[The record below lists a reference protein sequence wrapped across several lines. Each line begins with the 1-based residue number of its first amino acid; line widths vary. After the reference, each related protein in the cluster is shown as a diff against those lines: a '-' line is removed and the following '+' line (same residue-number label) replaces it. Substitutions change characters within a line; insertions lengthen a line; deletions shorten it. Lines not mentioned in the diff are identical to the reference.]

1 MNLPILIFRA
11 FLRCEKVLHFQ
22 IKWRYI
28 CAMLIGYARVST
40 DDQDTAVQVT
50 ALKAAGCERIFREKA
65 SGGRWDRPEL
75 HRLLDQ
81 LRKGDVLVVW
91 KLDRLSRSLR
101 DVLTIMERL
110 GEAGA
115 GFRSLTEAIDTT
127 TPAGRMM
134 MQMVGAFA
142 EFERAML
149 KERTKA
155 GLDAARE
162 EGRIGGRR
170 PKLSAQQQAEI
181 KRMVSK
187 GEKTAADA
195 ARLFKIHPATVSRL
209 LARETRSKIEYA
221 K

>member
-1 MNLPILIFRA
+1 MNLPALIFRA
-11 FLRCEKVLHFQ
+11 FSRCEKVLHYP
-22 IKWRYI
+22 IDWRYI

-127 TPAGRMM
+127 SPGGRMM
-134 MQMVGAFA
+134 MQIVGSFA

-149 KERTKA
+149 RERTRS
-155 GLDAARE
+155 GLDTARTQ
-162 EGRIGGRR
+162 GRVGGRH
-170 PKLSAQQQAEI
+170 PKLKAHQQQEI
-181 KRMVSK
+181 VHLINS
-187 GEKTAADA
+187 GQKTAADA
-195 ARLFKIHPATVSRL
+195 ARLFNVHPATISRL
-209 LARETRSKIEYA
+209 MQRNKPP
-221 K
+221 